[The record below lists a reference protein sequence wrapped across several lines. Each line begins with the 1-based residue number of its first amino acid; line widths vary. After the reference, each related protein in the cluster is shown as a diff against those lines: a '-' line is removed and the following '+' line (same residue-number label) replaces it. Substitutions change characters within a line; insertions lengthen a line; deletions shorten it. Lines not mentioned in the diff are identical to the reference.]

1 MKASSR
7 PIPLRATRRHLLYGS
22 LSDVLAAGLMPA
34 LAEWEDDLRDLA
46 EREGRYDQQIAAVLA
61 DPEYAAFEFMT
72 LKRQKET
79 DTMPMIKKKP
89 QPKPAVQLP
98 AKLVLPTGRSKPV
111 DNPWN
116 YAYLMTGEKKIGKT
130 AFSIEGCEE
139 LVLQFD
145 KPQLAYA
152 IREIVIK
159 SWSQFKDALRL
170 LEEKAKDGAEA
181 FPYQRIVVDGA
192 GEWYQM
198 CQQATCKKFGVEHP
212 SEEGY
217 ARAWH
222 HLRDEFTDAVNR
234 LLRLQRDVGC
244 GMIFISHAEWK
255 EKNTRDGG
263 KIERLVPNLPPRAEE
278 ILNGK
283 CDAWFA
289 WDYAGKDRILVVQG
303 DEITG
308 AGHRID
314 GHFLTPDGRR
324 VREIYMGESP
334 KEALNNFMRAF
345 NNAQEYETV
354 KELRKKAAE
363 PAKGVPAQG
372 GARRVVR
379 RAK

>member
-1 MKASSR
+1 MKVLSR
-7 PIPLRATRRHLLYGS
+7 PIPLRMHRRHLLYGN

-46 EREGRYDQQIAAVLA
+46 ETGDRNQMIAAVLA
-61 DPEYAAFEFMT
+61 DPEYAAFEFT
-72 LKRQKET
+72 RLKNQKET
-79 DTMPMIKKKP
+79 DTMPTIKKNQKQTTTFTAP
-89 QPKPAVQLP
+89 T
-98 AKLVLPTGRSKPV
+98 KLTLPTGRSEPV

-116 YAYLMTGEKKIGKT
+116 YAYLITGEKKIGKT

-159 SWSQFKDALRL
+159 SWSQFKDVLRL
-170 LEEKAKDGAEA
+170 LEEKAKDGEA
-181 FPYQRIVVDGA
+181 KFPYQRIVVDGA

-222 HLRDEFTDAVNR
+222 YLRDEFTDSVNR
-234 LLRLQRDVGC
+234 LLRLQREVGC
-244 GMIFISHAEWK
+244 GMIFIAHAEWK

-289 WDYAGKDRILVVQG
+289 WDYAGKDRIMVVQG

-314 GHFLTPDGRR
+314 GHFLTADGRR

-354 KELRKKAAE
+354 KEFRKKTAE
-363 PAKGVPAQG
+363 PAKGSTQES
-372 GARRVVR
+372 ARRVVR
-379 RAK
+379 KSK